1 MKNKNW
7 CNIELYLIVVM
18 PPFKIIVFERNEHW
32 RLEHRRNDDDD
43 NEEDNNDMIS
53 GGKPR

>member
-1 MKNKNW
+1 M
-7 CNIELYLIVVM
+7 M
-18 PPFKIIVFERNEHW
+18 RTSSRDFERNEHW

-43 NEEDNNDMIS
+43 DEEDKNDRSS